1 MELNSVERVRRA
13 IAGEIPD
20 RVPVIPLIIHHTMKI
35 AQVRYDQYAQD
46 PDLLVRT
53 QINAWRTYGY
63 DGFHVTC
70 DNWILPSVL
79 GCTIQFFPDQPP
91 TAATRILAKSK
102 DLNLLT
108 RPRSGTDGRMGFK
121 VEATRKAAQ
130 AIGDQCY
137 LKTNFDQGPFSLATA
152 VRGIEPLM
160 MDLYD
165 DPQFVFDL
173 LEICTETVIMFARA
187 CGQAGCHALTFGDST
202 AGLLNPRQ
210 FACFAAPF
218 EKQVISALAD
228 LDIPV
233 FLHICGDTAH
243 IIDQMVA
250 TGATG
255 LEVDYQND
263 IAFYREKTGGQVC
276 LQGNIKPSRIL
287 FMGSPADVT
296 QASRTA
302 IEQAIHSSDGSWQ
315 SRFILSSGCE
325 VPRDT
330 PPENLHA
337 MVRAAHE
344 FGRYE

>member
-20 RVPVIPLIIHHTMKI
+20 RAPVIPLIIHHTMKI
-35 AQVRYDQYAQD
+35 AHVRYDEYAQD

-79 GCTIQFFPDQPP
+79 GCSIQFFPDQPP
-91 TAATRILAKSK
+91 TAATRVLAHSK
-102 DLNLLT
+102 DLSLLT
-108 RPRSGTDGRMGFK
+108 RPRHGSEGRMGFK
-121 VEATRKAAQ
+121 VEATRRAAQ

-152 VRGIEPLM
+152 VRGIEALM
-160 MDLYD
+160 IDLYD

-173 LEICTETVIMFARA
+173 LEICTETVILFARA

-202 AGLLNPRQ
+202 AGLLSPRQ
-210 FACFAAPF
+210 FARFAAPF
-218 EKQVISALAD
+218 EKQVISALQD
-228 LDIPV
+228 LGLPV

-243 IIDQMVA
+243 IIDQMVT
-250 TGATG
+250 TGASG

-263 IAFYREKTGGQVC
+263 IAFYRQKTGGQVC
-276 LQGNIKPSRIL
+276 LQGNIEPSRIL

-296 QASRTA
+296 QASRAA
-302 IEQAIHSSDGSWQ
+302 IEQAMHAPDGAWQ

-337 MVRAAHE
+337 MVQAARE
-344 FGRYE
+344 YGRYA